1 MHQIRTNNI
10 LKSYRVPGPGWHWAL
25 GTEVKQLL
33 LRQGVLAC
41 MDASEKR
48 ETRISLYRDVL
59 VTNYTHMDIS
69 IFSSCCCSRM
79 KNMIWYQNV
88 LQILSYLLAYLFYV
102 VFIGLKHV
110 ISHRFAT
117 ALCYSGVY

>member
-1 MHQIRTNNI
+1 MSIQLLWSLR
-10 LKSYRVPGPGWHWAL
+10 
-25 GTEVKQLL
+25 TEVKQLL

-41 MDASEKR
+41 MDASEKQ

-59 VTNYTHMDIS
+59 VTNYTYMDIS
-69 IFSSCCCSRM
+69 ILSSCCCLRM

-88 LQILSYLLAYLFYV
+88 LQILSCIPFLV